1 MQKMWSTVTVA
12 GMANGTDLEIYL
24 RRSIKM
30 LKQNRSPY
38 SAELKVQVY
47 AEELGVNLD
56 FVFKDLDL
64 NLDSEMLI
72 KQILKEKYRGKNVV
86 NP

>member
-64 NLDSEMLI
+64 NLDSEVLI
-72 KQILKEKYRGKNVV
+72 KQILKEKYRGKKCG
-86 NP
+86 